1 MEGILRSFSENKR
14 WSRKMFKKPSAAE
27 AVEMLVFSS
36 VVGVDL
42 NLIPFASRGVL
53 GLKFAYS
60 DMEVCQ

>member
-1 MEGILRSFSENKR
+1 
-14 WSRKMFKKPSAAE
+14 MFKKPSAEE
-27 AVEMLVFSS
+27 AVEMLVYSS